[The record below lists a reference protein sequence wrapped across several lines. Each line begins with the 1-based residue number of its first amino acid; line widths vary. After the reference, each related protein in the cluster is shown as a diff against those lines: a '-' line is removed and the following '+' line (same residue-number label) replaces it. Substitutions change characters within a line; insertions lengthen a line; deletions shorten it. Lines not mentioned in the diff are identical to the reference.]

1 MTLLCLNEFLNILNL
16 CVVLLVSV
24 LCQLWVLLLKRL
36 LPTLHLLVVVTFGN
50 HALTVYVLLDS
61 GLVLKETSLQMSV
74 WDVLLVDNH
83 LVKIVNFLSIM

>member
-1 MTLLCLNEFLNILNL
+1 
-16 CVVLLVSV
+16 VLLVSV
-24 LCQLWVLLLKRL
+24 LCQLWVLLLEGL
-36 LPTLHLLVVVTFGN
+36 LATLHLLVVVTFGN

-61 GLVLKETSLQMSV
+61 GLVLKETSLEMSM